1 MNKIVIIGAGSA
13 SFSVPM
19 INDLSL
25 TPELSDSHV
34 VLVDIDEKR
43 LATAG
48 NLAGRL
54 VAERNSPLTFSTEL
68 DREKALEGADFVLNA
83 AQIGGHSYAEANRQL
98 GTDHGYYRGNWLHYM
113 RQMCFFWELAGDIER
128 ICPDAWTIQS
138 ANPVFE
144 GGTLI
149 ARTRKVKHIALCHGH
164 YGYKYLC
171 TALGYDP
178 EECEA
183 HAVGFNHWI
192 WLSALRHG
200 ETDLLPIMDA
210 KIRSGELK
218 LSPAVREQYLHY
230 GMMPIGDTPRMC
242 AWWMH
247 IDFETK
253 QKWFGEDG
261 GMDSHVGWAKYLNRL
276 AENNAKLDA
285 LASDPKARVSDEF
298 KPTRSAEQI
307 VPIINSLVNN
317 VKGTYQ
323 VNIPNEGHI
332 IKGIPEDVCVECQ
345 ANIDILGVHPISEP
359 PFGKDI
365 MIKAILPRW
374 TYMELMVEAVRL
386 HDRTLLLEYMLR
398 DPRTASYD
406 QAKNFI
412 DAWLSMPGNEYMR
425 DWFGK

>member
-1 MNKIVIIGAGSA
+1 M
-13 SFSVPM
+13 PL
-19 INDLSL
+19 INDLAL
-25 TPELSDSHV
+25 TELSDCHV

-54 VAERNSPLTFSTEL
+54 VAERNSPLLLHRT
-68 DREKALEGADFVLNA
+68 DREKALEGGLRPQRGADRRSLLRRGESSV
-83 AQIGGHSYAEANRQL
+83 S
-98 GTDHGYYRGNWLHYM
+98 TDHGYYRGNCLHYM

-210 KIRSGELK
+210 KIRSDELK

-285 LASDPKARVSDEF
+285 LAAEPNARVSDVF
-298 KPTRSAEQI
+298 RPTHSAEQV
-307 VPIINSLVNN
+307 VPIIHSLVQQYQ
-317 VKGTYQ
+317 GTYQ
-323 VNIPNEGHI
+323 VNIPT
-332 IKGIPEDVCVECQ
+332 KGISSKAYPRMSAWNVRR
-345 ANIDILGVHPISEP
+345 ISHS
-359 PFGKDI
+359 GRSSHK
-365 MIKAILPRW
+365 
-374 TYMELMVEAVRL
+374 
-386 HDRTLLLEYMLR
+386 
-398 DPRTASYD
+398 RTAIRQGYNDKGYSAPLDIYG
-406 QAKNFI
+406 AYGRGGTPPRPHS
-412 DAWLSMPGNEYMR
+412 AA
-425 DWFGK
+425 